1 MILDD
6 TAELLDSDGRT
17 AGTVRCAFMA
27 KDSTVM
33 VSSTT
38 GAAHPVSAM
47 SISVELPLSDAD
59 TGVPL
64 DMDEDTVTGFM
75 YRGRRWSVTG
85 WPVVAR
91 RHGEDH
97 HARWTVERYAAP

>member
-6 TAELLDSDGRT
+6 TAELLDGAGRV

-27 KDSTVM
+27 KESSVM
-33 VSSTT
+33 VSSAT
-38 GAAHPVSAM
+38 GATWPVTSMA
-47 SISVELPLSDAD
+47 ISVELPLSDAD

-64 DMDEDTVTGFM
+64 DMDEDTVTGFIH
-75 YRGRRWSVTG
+75 RGRRWTVDG
-85 WPVVAR
+85 WPIVAR

-97 HARWTVERYAAP
+97 HARWTVERYAGS